1 MQVEGPVY
9 MQYIYANDIAS
20 MIVQNCNGLTT
31 NENNI
36 FVVSLLNAVAKLG
49 YKITVLNENDFD
61 VQDGTSV
68 VHKAYKYAVGNMYNE
83 NHLSYQDYLNMIPET
98 DYDKDEEIMQAGIE
112 VQVPCTSPFG
122 NSESVVH
129 ISKEAYDKQLE
140 YHAKVLGDF
149 ITEINSY
156 KSLNKE
162 SS

>member
-9 MQYIYANDIAS
+9 MQYVYANDIAS
-20 MIVQNCNGLTT
+20 MIVQNRNGLTT
-31 NENNI
+31 SENNI
-36 FVVSLLNAVAKLG
+36 FVLNLLNAVAKLG
-49 YKITVLNENDFD
+49 YKISVLNENDFD

-68 VHKAYKYAVGNMYNE
+68 VHRAYKYAVVNMYDE
-83 NHLSYQDYLNMIPET
+83 NHLSYKDYLNLIPEPE
-98 DYDKDEEIMQAGIE
+98 YDKDKEIMQAGVE
-112 VQVPCTSPFG
+112 VQAPCTSPFD

-129 ISKEAYDKQLE
+129 ITQEAYGKQLE
-140 YHAKVLGDF
+140 YHTKVLGDF